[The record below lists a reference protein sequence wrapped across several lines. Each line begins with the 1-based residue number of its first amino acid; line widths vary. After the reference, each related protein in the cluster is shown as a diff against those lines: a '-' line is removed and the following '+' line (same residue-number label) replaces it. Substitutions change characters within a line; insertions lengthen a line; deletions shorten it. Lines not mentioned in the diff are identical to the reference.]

1 MQGSVITTLCFRKLT
16 VVTVWK
22 TDQREENLEAEY
34 KSLSCYPINSLAGWT
49 LKYSFKKTVENNMYL
64 FNTSFVQGS
73 NSFNRLQIKGLKNK
87 RVKLPVKQR
96 LSTLAIIT
104 GRTSESHWLSY
115 ISDQLNQ
122 SPGGGTQAFVFKL
135 LR

>member
-1 MQGSVITTLCFRKLT
+1 M
-16 VVTVWK
+16 
-22 TDQREENLEAEY
+22 EAEY